1 MKKTYI
7 NPEMR
12 VFKFVMSQ
20 QLLDGSVDHLNG
32 QAGSE
37 TVGFAR
43 EAEFDDEEY

>member
-20 QLLDGSVDHLNG
+20 QLLDGSVEHLNG
-32 QAGSE
+32 QAGSA
-37 TVGFAR
+37 VGFAR